1 VHRLALLGLAAA
13 LAGQP
18 VGGEMLIDDFTG
30 TDSRLGTQWRL
41 VTDGVMGGR
50 SSGQLWRGALEG
62 RAALCLRGNVSLENQ
77 GGFVQIALELAPSG
91 VFDAGA
97 YRGLWLV
104 VRGNGESYNLHLRTA
119 DLWLPWQ
126 SYRAELTAGPQW
138 QEVRLPFDAFTPYRV
153 ETPLD
158 TRRLRRLG
166 LVAIGRA
173 FAADLCIAGIGLY
186 E

>member
-1 VHRLALLGLAAA
+1 MHRLALLGLAAA

-91 VFDAGA
+91 AFDASA

>member
-1 VHRLALLGLAAA
+1 VQRLALLGLAAA
-13 LAGQP
+13 LAAQP
-18 VGGEMLIDDFTG
+18 AGGEMLIDDFTS
-30 TDSRLGTQWRL
+30 TISRLGTEWRL

-50 SSGQLWRGALEG
+50 SSGRLWRGELEG
-62 RAALCLRGNVSLENQ
+62 RAALCLRGDVSLENQ
-77 GGFVQIALELAPSG
+77 GGFLQIALELAPSG
-91 VFDAGA
+91 TFDASA

-126 SYRAELTAGPQW
+126 SYRSELTAGAQW
-138 QEVRLPFDAFTPYRV
+138 QEVRLPFDTFTPYRV
-153 ETPLD
+153 ATPLD

-173 FAADLCIAGIGLY
+173 FAADLCVAGIGLY
-186 E
+186 